1 MKSMKIF
8 VQGGLIQDIQDIPDG
23 LKIDIYDYDIDG
35 LDEKELTKDGKGKD
49 CYIKEW

>member
-1 MKSMKIF
+1 MDKIIIF
-8 VQGGLIQDIQDIPDG
+8 VQGGLIQDIQGVPKG
-23 LKIDIYDYDIDG
+23 LKIMIYDYDIDG